1 LWPNNYFKKDKKQ
14 MKALDLIVS
23 PSPHIHSGARITGTS
38 YNFLIALLPAVI
50 WGVSTY
56 GFDALRVICASIAF
70 AMAFEALIQKLF
82 KKPVTIADG
91 SAAVSGLILALILP
105 ASVPLYIVAVANLA
119 GIVVG
124 KQCFGGLGA
133 NPLNPALVGW
143 AFIRITKA
151 WAGYLDF
158 DLALVNYDTGFLMQ
172 YPLAVLKAEGASAL
186 SKFGLYDLFLGK
198 QTGGIGAA
206 AIVWILLGGL
216 YLVVRGVVRWEIPL
230 FFVVGAA
237 ALSGIFWMTDQAT
250 YASPQFHILTG
261 NIMIGAFFLSTD
273 SGSSPVNRWGLLV
286 YGLGCGAIT
295 IFLRAWSNYS
305 DGVVFACLLMN
316 LCVPLLD
323 KIKTKQKIPEVRAIG

>member
-1 LWPNNYFKKDKKQ
+1 

-23 PSPHIHSGARITGTS
+23 PSPHNHSGARITGTS

-50 WGVSTY
+50 MGVSTY

-70 AMAFEALIQKLF
+70 AMAFEALIQRLF
-82 KKPVTIADG
+82 KKPVTVADG
-91 SAAVSGLILALILP
+91 SAAVTGLLLALILP
-105 ASVPLYIVAVANLA
+105 ASVPLYIVAVANFA
-119 GIVVG
+119 GIVIG

-143 AFIRITKA
+143 AVIRITKN

-186 SKFGLYDLFLGK
+186 SQFNFTDLFLGH

-206 AIVWILLGGL
+206 AIIWILIGGL
-216 YLVVRGVVRWEIPL
+216 YLVVRGVIRWEIPL
-230 FFVVGAA
+230 FFLVGTAA
-237 ALSGIFWMTDQAT
+237 MSGIFWLADQAT
-250 YASPQFHILTG
+250 YAGPMFHILTG
-261 NIMIGAFFLSTD
+261 NVMIGAFFLSTD
-273 SGSSPVNRWGLLV
+273 TGSSPVNRWGLV
-286 YGLGCGAIT
+286 IFGLSCGAMT

-305 DGVVFACLLMN
+305 DGVVFAILLMN
-316 LCVPLLD
+316 LCVPLMD
-323 KIKTKQKIPEVRAIG
+323 KIKAKQEIPAVRSIR

>member
-1 LWPNNYFKKDKKQ
+1 

-50 WGVSTY
+50 MGISAY
-56 GFDALRVICASIAF
+56 GFDALRVICASIAC
-70 AMAFEALIQKLF
+70 AMVFEALIQKLF
-82 KKPVTIADG
+82 KKPITIADG
-91 SAAVSGLILALILP
+91 SAAVTGLVLALILP
-105 ASVPLYIVAVANLA
+105 ASVPLYIVAVANFA
-119 GIVVG
+119 GIVIG

-143 AFIRITKA
+143 AFIRITKG

-186 SKFGLYDLFLGK
+186 SQFSLSDLFLGK

-216 YLVVRGVVRWEIPL
+216 YLVVRGVIRWEIPL
-230 FFVVGAA
+230 SFLVGTA
-237 ALSGIFWMTDQAT
+237 ALSGVFWLTDQAT
-250 YASPQFHILTG
+250 YASPMFHVLTG
-261 NIMIGAFFLSTD
+261 NVMIGAFFLSTD
-273 SGSSPVNRWGLLV
+273 SGSSPVNRWGLV
-286 YGLGCGAIT
+286 VFGLGCGAMT
-295 IFLRAWSNYS
+295 VFLRVWSNYS

-316 LCVPLLD
+316 LCVPLMD
-323 KIKTKQKIPEVRAIG
+323 KIKAKQKIPAVRSIE